1 MYYDFYGYT
10 VKDQKAMDNGHAFW
24 GKMNELVQIKLNEL
38 HKTDFSITFGELLK

>member
-38 HKTDFSITFGELLK
+38 KQISLLHLVNY